1 MKARLALDR
10 ALGRL
15 LKNNNGRFD
24 DVIRGKNAVRS
35 NFGAS
40 FGRPRHLVGI
50 DWWRTAYAHSACRI
64 SNRAH
69 SKNAQNRS
77 PENAD
82 QDIIERFGRPRGG
95 L

>member
-10 ALGRL
+10 APGRL
-15 LKNNNGRFD
+15 LEKNNGLFD
-24 DVIRGKNAVRS
+24 DVIRGKMPS
-35 NFGAS
+35 GAT
-40 FGRPRHLVGI
+40 FARHLVGI
-50 DWWRTAYAHSACRI
+50 DWRNAYAHSACRI
-64 SNRAH
+64 TNRAH